1 MKKRNIL
8 VAMMTALALCVTA
21 VPASVY
27 AQDATA
33 ETTVTQETEN
43 TEASNVNGADDPG
56 AGRLAG
62 HIAPEFFGEQSM
74 ARTTA
79 NYEHAD
85 KFKSGYTTRP
95 ESMYPNGMER
105 LTGAERKKPEFSLR
119 WCVWLTADMAL
130 PDPWESMK
138 QV

>member
-21 VPASVY
+21 VSASVY

-43 TEASNVNGADDPG
+43 TEESNVNGVDDPG

-62 HIAPEFFGEQSM
+62 HIA
-74 ARTTA
+74 
-79 NYEHAD
+79 
-85 KFKSGYTTRP
+85 
-95 ESMYPNGMER
+95 
-105 LTGAERKKPEFSLR
+105 
-119 WCVWLTADMAL
+119 
-130 PDPWESMK
+130 
-138 QV
+138 

>member
-43 TEASNVNGADDPG
+43 TEASNVNEADDPG

-62 HIAPEFFGEQSM
+62 HIAPEIF
-74 ARTTA
+74 
-79 NYEHAD
+79 
-85 KFKSGYTTRP
+85 
-95 ESMYPNGMER
+95 
-105 LTGAERKKPEFSLR
+105 
-119 WCVWLTADMAL
+119 W
-130 PDPWESMK
+130 
-138 QV
+138 